1 MLDRTLAPLGRRL
14 CDVVARRPLGAYF
27 VLTVA
32 DEEGPVPQPGQFYML
47 AAAERWGGGE
57 DERPYLPRATG
68 WVGLFYLGAGAGL
81 LAAPPAELGRAGW
94 AVGLIFAAG
103 QAATAAVLRRNRERE
118 SDA

>member
-1 MLDRTLAPLGRRL
+1 MVGGLCVTLALGRAGNGL
-14 CDVVARRPLGAYF
+14 VWCLPGLWAVLFGLGVFSA
-27 VLTVA
+27 
-32 DEEGPVPQPGQFYML
+32 
-47 AAAERWGGGE
+47 
-57 DERPYLPRATG
+57 RPYLPRATG